1 PLELSGHK
9 KNYQKGIQYLKEQG
23 IKVKSIGHDIR
34 RDDEICFQCGVCTAV
49 CPTGALNIKRPEMEV
64 LFDRERCSAFQICNG
79 TIILHINTGACL
91 SKRFYIVTLGC
102 KVNHYETA
110 SLKEKLISNK
120 WQPVESVTEADIAV
134 INTCIVTRKA
144 SYQSRQAIRKIIR
157 ENPSAII
164 AVTGCYPQ
172 VFPEELSNI
181 KEIKIFAGNSDKA
194 RLPDILEHHLDSR
207 ANHFFTNDFSDDM
220 SFENMPV
227 KNFLN
232 RARAFLKI
240 QDGCNSFC
248 SYCIVPYARGPIR
261 SMEPGHIIDSLKTYE
276 KEGYREIVLTGIHLG
291 KYGKDFSEEFD
302 IKDLL
307 KKIGRT
313 KPGFRIRL
321 SSLEPKEI
329 DTELIEM
336 MASEEWLCRHFH
348 IPLQSGD
355 KTILKKMN
363 RHYSPD
369 FFRKMIMKIHEKI
382 PLASIGVDIIA
393 GFPGE
398 DNRSFNNSYSLIDDL
413 PVSYLHVF
421 PYSSRKGTP
430 AAGFPGQVDQKT
442 IKERAKILRDL
453 GREKKKIFYNSCLRQ
468 NFTVIVE
475 GWESE
480 ERKMVKGLSDNYL
493 KILFPCDH
501 LSKNR
506 IFEVT
511 TEKTHKDFIFG
522 K

>member
-1 PLELSGHK
+1 MTSWINEEYH
-9 KNYQKGIQYLKEQG
+9 
-23 IKVKSIGHDIR
+23 R
-34 RDDEICFQCGVCTAV
+34 
-49 CPTGALNIKRPEMEV
+49 
-64 LFDRERCSAFQICNG
+64 
-79 TIILHINTGACL
+79 IL
-91 SKRFYIVTLGC
+91 
-102 KVNHYETA
+102 
-110 SLKEKLISNK
+110 
-120 WQPVESVTEADIAV
+120 
-134 INTCIVTRKA
+134 
-144 SYQSRQAIRKIIR
+144 
-157 ENPSAII
+157 
-164 AVTGCYPQ
+164 
-172 VFPEELSNI
+172 
-181 KEIKIFAGNSDKA
+181 DKA
-194 RLPDILEHHLDSR
+194 RLPDLLEYHR
-207 ANHFFTNDFSDDM
+207 GPGKKHFFTSDFSEDM

-240 QDGCNSFC
+240 QDGCDAYC
-248 SYCIVPYARGPIR
+248 SYCIVPYARGPVR
-261 SMEPGHIIDSLKTYE
+261 SMDPDLVIDSLKTYK

-291 KYGKDFSEEFD
+291 KYGKDFPKDFG

-313 KPGFRIRL
+313 KPEYRIRL

-369 FFRKMIMKIHEKI
+369 FFKELIMEIYERI

-398 DNRSFNNSYSLIDDL
+398 DDIAFRNSFSLIDDL

-421 PYSSRKGTP
+421 PYSIRKGTP
-430 AAGFPGQVDQKT
+430 AAGFTDHVDQKT
-442 IKERAKILRDL
+442 VKERAKMLRDL
-453 GREKKKIFYNSCLRQ
+453 GRKKKKSFYNSCLGHT
-468 NFTVIVE
+468 FTVIAE

-480 ERKMVKGLSDNYL
+480 GSKMVKGLSDNYL
-493 KILFPCDH
+493 KILYPCDKLH
-501 LSKNR
+501 KNS
-506 IFEVT
+506 ILEVT
-511 TEKTHKDFIFG
+511 AEKIHKDFIIG
-522 K
+522 NIS